1 MFRPYHRSRPMPDRY
16 DHNLLIQSLRN
27 LHPKSASL
35 LAKTRNSML
44 KKKGFGAVTV
54 YLRATHGAPRNVIL
68 NRLWAL
74 QGALMDM
81 DWRVLPSELQ
91 SKIRA
96 KLSDVNRIS

>member
-1 MFRPYHRSRPMPDRY
+1 MSDRY
-16 DHNLLIQSLRN
+16 DHNLLIQSLSN
-27 LHPKSASL
+27 LRPKSASL

-44 KKKGFGAVTV
+44 KKGIGAVTG

-81 DWRVLPSELQ
+81 DWRVLPSELK

-96 KLSDVNRIS
+96 ELSDVNRIS